1 MLDKLGENG
10 IFFLIALLVSFL
22 LGLFF
27 SRMGLASAKRK
38 LKEENEDLKSD
49 VDIFKTSANKYKEK
63 SAELETENHE
73 LKRQHR
79 NIFTQKHELQ
89 KKLDDNK
96 PTSTATGVVKSITPT
111 NKFTSSVAKP
121 TTTTSSISKTVTTPK
136 VSNSKPTI
144 TKPEVKKPLVSKPTT
159 VTKTVTTTK
168 ETTKTTTAKAPI
180 LKPTTTA
187 RKPSKAKAEKD
198 AKISSLITK
207 VGKGDARKKDD
218 LKIIS
223 GVGPTIEKKLNGL
236 GIYNYHQVAKITK
249 KEIAVID
256 ELLAFFP
263 GRIERDNWIAQAK
276 KLAKNK

>member
-10 IFFLIALLVSFL
+10 IFFLVALLVSFL
-22 LGLFF
+22 LGLLF
-27 SRMGLASAKRK
+27 SRIGLAGAKKR
-38 LKEENEDLKSD
+38 LKAENEALQADVASFKSD
-49 VDIFKTSANKYKEK
+49 ANKYKAK
-63 SAELETENHE
+63 SETLETENHE

-89 KKLDDNK
+89 KKLEDNK
-96 PTSTATGVVKSITPT
+96 PSSTSGGVVKSITPANKLSSTISKSSTST
-111 NKFTSSVAKP
+111 N
-121 TTTTSSISKTVTTPK
+121 TTSTPSVT
-136 VSNSKPTI
+136 N
-144 TKPEVKKPLVSKPTT
+144 TKPIVEKPT
-159 VTKTVTTTK
+159 VTKPVVNKPTVTKPIVTK
-168 ETTKTTTAKAPI
+168 PKEVAKTTAAKTPI
-180 LKPTTTA
+180 LSKPTTA

-198 AKISSLITK
+198 AKISGLITK
-207 VGKGDARKKDD
+207 VGKGDSRKKDD
-218 LKIIS
+218 LKVIS

-276 KLAKNK
+276 KLAKK